1 MNASDVLTLRSS
13 QQQTAVFTE
22 NRFAS
27 TKRVIVKFG
36 LVRRQPIEVNI
47 DKVRVFK

>member
-1 MNASDVLTLRSS
+1 MTASDVLTLRSS
-13 QQQTAVFTE
+13 QQQTVVFTE

-36 LVRRQPIEVNI
+36 LVSRQPIEVNI
-47 DKVRVFK
+47 NKFRVFK

>member
-36 LVRRQPIEVNI
+36 LVRRRTIEINI
-47 DKVRVFK
+47 STIRVFK